1 MNIAIT
7 IAFGCLIFCGVILM
21 LGTYGIRHDLE
32 QKRISSVVSG
42 LQKTEYVDEELS
54 KPLSERFFWP
64 ILRGALRMIPK
75 SSRGEQQKK
84 QNEKLKKMI
93 RQAGMTIQLNEYTLL
108 RTTVMAGAGLL
119 MGMVGSGVGSTA
131 GAIVGVLF
139 GVYSAYVVMRFQLTA
154 QISKRQTEMEEKLP
168 DVLDLLSINV
178 EAGLGFE
185 QALLQV
191 IDHYEGYLIDE
202 LTITYREMSMGR
214 TRREAL
220 SVFAERCD
228 LNDIKNFVGAII
240 QAEQLGISIKNV
252 LRTQAAAIR
261 ISRRNRVEEK
271 AMKISVKI
279 LIPMVCFIFPVLL
292 IVLMGPAAVQI
303 YHQFMG

>member
-1 MNIAIT
+1 MNIAIA
-7 IAFGCLIFCGVILM
+7 IAFGCLIFCGVVLM
-21 LGTYGIRHDLE
+21 LGAYGTHHDLE
-32 QKRISSVVSG
+32 RKRVSSVVSS
-42 LQKTEYVDEELS
+42 LQKAEYVDEELS

-64 ILRGALRMIPK
+64 IIRGALRIIPK
-75 SSRGEQQKK
+75 GFGGERQTK

-93 RQAGMTIQLNEYTLL
+93 RRAGMTVQVNEYILI
-108 RTTVMAGAGLL
+108 RTAVMAGAGLL
-119 MGMVGSGVGSTA
+119 MGMVGFGGGSAA
-131 GAIVGVLF
+131 GAAIGVLL

-154 QISKRQTEMEEKLP
+154 QISKRQSEMEEKLP

-220 SVFAERCD
+220 SLFAERCD

-261 ISRRNRVEEK
+261 VSRRNRVEEK

-279 LIPMVCFIFPVLL
+279 LIPLVCFIFPVLL

-303 YHQFMG
+303 YHQFVG